1 MAELGGE
8 NVWPFPL
15 ESHHNLAQELRHV
28 FDPNVLVIFG
38 PGSGNAVLGALLSHI
53 RVVAVC

>member
-8 NVWPFPL
+8 NAWPFPL
-15 ESHHNLAQELRHV
+15 ESQHNLAQELRHV

-38 PGSGNAVLGALLSHI
+38 PGSGNAVLGALLSHM

>member
-1 MAELGGE
+1 MAELGE

-15 ESHHNLAQELRHV
+15 ESHHNLAQELRYV

>member
-1 MAELGGE
+1 MAFSFGISPQPGTK
-8 NVWPFPL
+8 
-15 ESHHNLAQELRHV
+15 LRHV

-38 PGSGNAVLGALLSHI
+38 PGSGNAVLGALLSHM